1 MGTEYVGLFSLLI
14 YPLPTYQN
22 THYSHIKIMEQEIRK
37 LQVIKF
43 EVEKGKTVEFNG
55 NTKTEHD
62 RIKGFFLRL
71 SNKDALPGATLRV
84 WIDDTEI
91 IPDDTEVALLHHNDD
106 MSIKDVAFPVDEKAK
121 NSPIRI
127 IYKDDSDNLAN
138 DDSYDV
144 RAYLL
149 AEVNK

>member
-1 MGTEYVGLFSLLI
+1 
-14 YPLPTYQN
+14 
-22 THYSHIKIMEQEIRK
+22 MEQQEKKINK

-43 EVEKGKTVEFNG
+43 EVKKGQTFEFNG

-62 RIKGFFLRL
+62 RVKGFFLRL
-71 SNKDALPGATLRV
+71 SNTAALPGATLRV

-127 IYKDDSDNLAN
+127 IYKDDSDNLAVE
-138 DDSYDV
+138 DSYDV

-149 AEVNK
+149 AEVNA